1 MSLKFASR
9 KNIEQKLFF
18 LLMIST
24 FIGYIGYYFY
34 SMHLGANIYFIYS
47 NYFDTTFSN
56 IGFIPILFRYLKD
69 ILVVILSFF
78 LCLKMRKTQ
87 KNIFLAIGLFTFGG
101 LVLGI
106 LNALEISTLISGIR
120 CYVYFFVIV
129 LFFTYSQERSINL
142 KTIEWIL
149 LGGLIINA
157 LVQFEQMYRGT
168 NGDIS
173 LAGTWNYRFPA
184 LFGGTN
190 SLASFV
196 LGVDLFY
203 LVLDIYCKKT
213 KTLKV
218 ISVFVLSIIIV
229 IFTGTRSALI
239 NILFVILAW
248 IVLKINI
255 KEELKIKIAA
265 ISAIVAL
272 PVIIILATK
281 MAARGDILEVQLESG
296 RLFILK
302 ELLSNPSILGLIF
315 GYGIGA
321 GSNADVALN
330 QNDYTEH
337 TAILDGTFNTVIYQ
351 YGLIGLVLCI
361 GLLIYICNKL
371 TVSRNFIL
379 NCVFLGTV
387 VLQAFTT
394 NIFEAQAFLI
404 LLGIVFAILTTNK
417 FYSED
422 LLQKKSTKSKK
433 EKYKISVIMVCLN
446 SEDVVRKTLESL
458 ANQTY
463 KNYEFIVKDG
473 LSKDKTLEIVSEY
486 KNKIKNVKV
495 VSKRDIGIYDAMNQ
509 AVKLSKGE
517 YIYFL
522 NAGDELYSAETLA
535 NVSKE
540 LDKDIVY
547 GDMIYGG
554 EALHQTKKLS
564 NIHFLLERM
573 LCHQSIFAKKEL
585 LLRHPFENR
594 FKFCADRHWLYSC
607 VNEYAKLKHIDE
619 IIGCYDT
626 TGVSSNYSN
635 FDADSLK
642 VIEEEFG
649 VFAVL
654 FVKFKR
660 ALGNRF

>member
-1 MSLKFASR
+1 MSLRFASR
-9 KNIEQKLFF
+9 RNIEQKLFF

-34 SMHLGANIYFIYS
+34 SRHLGMSIYFIYS
-47 NYFDTTFSN
+47 NYFDTVFSN
-56 IGFIPILFRYLKD
+56 VGFTFDLFRCLKD
-69 ILVVILSFF
+69 ILVVILLFC
-78 LCLKMRKTQ
+78 LCLKMKRIQ
-87 KNIFLAIGLFTFGG
+87 KKLFLAIGLFTLGG
-101 LVLGI
+101 LGLGI
-106 LNALEISTLISGIR
+106 LNALEISTLIAGIR
-120 CYVYFFVIV
+120 CYIYFFAIV

-149 LGGLIINA
+149 LSGLIINA
-157 LVQFEQMYRGT
+157 LVQFEQTYRGT
-168 NGDIS
+168 NGDLL
-173 LAGTWNYRFPA
+173 LAGTGGYRFPA

-218 ISVFVLSIIIV
+218 ISVFVLSVIIV
-229 IFTGTRSALI
+229 VFTGTRSALI
-239 NILFVILAW
+239 NILFVVLAW

-272 PVIIILATK
+272 PIVIIMATK
-281 MAARGDILEVQLESG
+281 MADRGDILTAQLESG
-296 RLFILK
+296 RLLILK
-302 ELLSNPSILGLIF
+302 NLLSNPSILALIF

-321 GSNADVALN
+321 GSNTDVILN
-330 QNDYTEH
+330 QNNYTEH
-337 TAILDGTFNTVIYQ
+337 TVILDGTFNTVIYQ

-517 YIYFL
+517 YVYFL

>member
-1 MSLKFASR
+1 MNF
-9 KNIEQKLFF
+9 NVYF
-18 LLMIST
+18 L
-24 FIGYIGYYFY
+24 
-34 SMHLGANIYFIYS
+34 YS
-47 NYFDTTFSN
+47 NYFDIEYANIDVFSKVIRN
-56 IGFIPILFRYLKD
+56 SKD
-69 ILVVILSFF
+69 ILVVILIAVLLCKLKKKQKKAFF
-78 LCLKMRKTQ
+78 SMSLFVLCGL
-87 KNIFLAIGLFTFGG
+87 LIGIVNG
-101 LVLGI
+101 LSML
-106 LNALEISTLISGIR
+106 TMISGLR
-120 CYVYFFVIV
+120 CYAYFYAIV
-129 LFFTYSQERSINL
+129 LFFTFIEEKSIDIKIIERILFIGILINL
-142 KTIEWIL
+142 V
-149 LGGLIINA
+149 
-157 LVQFEQMYRGT
+157 VQCEQVYRGT
-168 NGDIS
+168 YNDLS
-173 LAGTWNYRFPA
+173 LAGTGGYRFPA

-218 ISVFVLSIIIV
+218 ISVFVLSVIIV

-248 IVLKINI
+248 VVLKINI

-281 MAARGDILEVQLESG
+281 MADRGDILAVQLGSG

-302 ELLSNPSILGLIF
+302 NLLSNPSILGLFF

-321 GSNADVALN
+321 GSNTDVILN
-330 QNDYTEH
+330 QNNFTEH

-387 VLQAFTT
+387 LLQAFTA

-517 YIYFL
+517 YVYFL

-554 EALHQTKKLS
+554 KALHQTKKLS

-607 VNEYAKLKHIDE
+607 MNNYATTKHIEEMICSCDKRDIPYEE
-619 IIGCYDT
+619 IMQ
-626 TGVSSNYSN
+626 SSLN
-635 FDADSLK
+635 
-642 VIEEEFG
+642 VVEEEFG
-649 VFAVL
+649 VVGAFFTKVINY
-654 FVKFKR
+654 R
-660 ALGNRF
+660 I